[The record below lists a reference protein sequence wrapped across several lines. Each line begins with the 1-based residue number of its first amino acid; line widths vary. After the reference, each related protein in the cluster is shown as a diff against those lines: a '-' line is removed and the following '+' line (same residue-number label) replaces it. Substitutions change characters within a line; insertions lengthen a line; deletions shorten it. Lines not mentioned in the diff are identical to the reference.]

1 MAATLTGEAQHRL
14 GKHKT
19 DVVLQALAQPIA
31 PVGVAIR
38 MPCMPA
44 HPKSPV
50 IPQLDGG
57 YRGIVRPEIE
67 SSAAGKIEPGMM
79 PMASQYAILDR
90 AAMQRETEMR
100 ATVVE
105 REDSTVVVYD
115 EQRTGAAMHDL
126 HTAGLELVQRPYADP
141 IIGPRRLWVLLAGLG
156 HGRLDPLPPP
166 NTMSAG
172 VNL

>member
-1 MAATLTGEAQHRL
+1 
-14 GKHKT
+14 
-19 DVVLQALAQPIA
+19 
-31 PVGVAIR
+31 
-38 MPCMPA
+38 
-44 HPKSPV
+44 
-50 IPQLDGG
+50 
-57 YRGIVRPEIE
+57 
-67 SSAAGKIEPGMM
+67 
-79 PMASQYAILDR
+79 
-90 AAMQRETEMR
+90 MR

-166 NTMSAG
+166 TRCQQVRTSDAAQLVIADCADPVEG
-172 VNL
+172 GRYQR